1 MAKIDESLELEW
13 VTDEEVTAPAV
24 EEVTP
29 KKTTRAKVEKPEPVV
44 TKVSEPVVIETVDA
58 KTAKQKRDADEI
70 QRLNREF
77 KNRLDKE
84 PKVTYAPP
92 KFYAKVLGTI
102 YPLSVNGHTFVVRFD
117 GKPQKFPASIHAYLI
132 KKLGRIL
139 DENIPVNQIDEL

>member
-1 MAKIDESLELEW
+1 VEDDT
-13 VTDEEVTAPAV
+13 VVDQEVVA
-24 EEVTP
+24 P
-29 KKTTRAKVEKPEPVV
+29 KKVSKAKVEKPEPAPIQVV
-44 TKVSEPVVIETVDA
+44 ETVDA
-58 KTAKQKRDADEI
+58 KTAKQKRDADDI

-77 KNRLDKE
+77 LNRINSE

-92 KFYAKVLGTI
+92 KFYAKVLGAI

-117 GKPQKFPASIHAYLI
+117 GKPQKFPASIHTYLI